1 MVKSLITALAFGAFA
16 ITGVTGPAAAL
27 VKYKPC
33 YSAPKSGI
41 PCTLIL
47 QAPQLPKPQG
57 N

>member
-47 QAPQLPKPQG
+47 QAPQPPKPQG